1 MKIFPNGK
9 KMKYFIHQRPW
20 FLLLLIFP
28 QQEIH
33 IFSRLCLFG
42 SLFLKCKMLKIK
54 GVSISLTEA
63 KYFNVVGI
71 LTSQDG
77 PKAIFV
83 IGKREGQTSILPHTF
98 IMHAYSNFI
107 LFLTNSLIGIES
119 KRVCIINVRCCTKR
133 ESYVVP

>member
-1 MKIFPNGK
+1 MKIFLNGK

-20 FLLLLIFP
+20 FLMLLMFP

-33 IFSRLCLFG
+33 IFSRLFLFA
-42 SLFLKCKMLKIK
+42 SLFLKCEMLKIK

-83 IGKREGQTSILPHTF
+83 IGKKEGQTSVLPTPY
-98 IMHAYSNFI
+98 IYYA
-107 LFLTNSLIGIES
+107 
-119 KRVCIINVRCCTKR
+119 CIQQFHIFSHRYIV
-133 ESYVVP
+133 

>member
-1 MKIFPNGK
+1 MQGVDEDISKWEENEIFHSPETMVSFVINV
-9 KMKYFIHQRPW
+9 
-20 FLLLLIFP
+20 P
-28 QQEIH
+28 QQKIH
-33 IFSRLCLFG
+33 IFSRLCLFA

-54 GVSISLTEA
+54 GVSITLTEA

-71 LTSQDG
+71 LTSQHG

-83 IGKREGQTSILPHTF
+83 MGKKEGQTSILPHTF

-119 KRVCIINVRCCTKR
+119 KH
-133 ESYVVP
+133 